1 MEHAYKEA
9 VEKFPNPER
18 LDKVEE
24 SMDNIESVVRERNR
38 AYFEVNLLKI
48 QSLLLIPKYLFGLG
62 LILILLSIG
71 YWQRRNPS
79 KKGNFNWFTYVVF
92 TVTVTLISDS
102 IGDSDASAASSGG
115 K

>member
-38 AYFEVNLLKI
+38 AYFEVNLREMY
-48 QSLLLIPKYLFGLG
+48 YLYF
-62 LILILLSIG
+62 LSQNIC
-71 YWQRRNPS
+71 
-79 KKGNFNWFTYVVF
+79 F
-92 TVTVTLISDS
+92 
-102 IGDSDASAASSGG
+102 A
-115 K
+115 

>member
-38 AYFEVNLLKI
+38 AYFEVNLPKI
-48 QSLLLIPKYLFGLG
+48 YYFYFLTQNICLAQG
-62 LILILLSIG
+62 
-71 YWQRRNPS
+71 
-79 KKGNFNWFTYVVF
+79 
-92 TVTVTLISDS
+92 
-102 IGDSDASAASSGG
+102 
-115 K
+115 